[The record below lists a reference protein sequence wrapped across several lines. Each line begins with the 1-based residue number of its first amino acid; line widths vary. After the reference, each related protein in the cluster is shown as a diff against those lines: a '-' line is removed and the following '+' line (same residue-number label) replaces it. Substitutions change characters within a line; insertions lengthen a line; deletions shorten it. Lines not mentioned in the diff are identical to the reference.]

1 MEDYATILVDQF
13 LSCVANKLS
22 IDNANMI
29 RGELSEVLR
38 HYKVEPAGEN
48 MVPYK
53 GYLPECYEAFF
64 VCKKIEGS
72 SDKTLSL
79 YMLRLNHFFKTLN
92 KPLRE
97 ITANDVRAYLY
108 TYQKEHGVSNRTLDG
123 IRSALHSF
131 FSWSSGE
138 GYIEKNIMLVVKP
151 IKYERR
157 QRVPLSDY
165 ELEQLREACVTKR
178 DKAIIEVFYST
189 GCRVDELIKL
199 DKQDVDF
206 AKGEVQL
213 FGKGS
218 KHRVSYLSAHSAIAL
233 NNYLNSRLDNND
245 ALFVSERSP
254 HNRLTKAGI
263 EKIVR
268 ELGEKSGIQ
277 RRVYPHLIRH
287 TTATMALQRGM
298 DVTEI
303 QRLLGHSNVATTMI
317 YAKVDQNNVKT
328 SHKKY
333 IQ

>member
-1 MEDYATILVDQF
+1 M
-13 LSCVANKLS
+13 
-22 IDNANMI
+22 
-29 RGELSEVLR
+29 
-38 HYKVEPAGEN
+38 
-48 MVPYK
+48 
-53 GYLPECYEAFF
+53 
-64 VCKKIEGS
+64 
-72 SDKTLSL
+72 
-79 YMLRLNHFFKTLN
+79 
-92 KPLRE
+92 
-97 ITANDVRAYLY
+97 
-108 TYQKEHGVSNRTLDG
+108 
-123 IRSALHSF
+123 
-131 FSWSSGE
+131 
-138 GYIEKNIMLVVKP
+138 
-151 IKYERR
+151 
-157 QRVPLSDY
+157 
-165 ELEQLREACVTKR
+165 
-178 DKAIIEVFYST
+178 
-189 GCRVDELIKL
+189 
-199 DKQDVDF
+199 
-206 AKGEVQL
+206 
-213 FGKGS
+213 
-218 KHRVSYLSAHSAIAL
+218 SAHSAIAL